1 LRIELPLKF
10 KTKPCAWYHF
20 KKSCKFGT
28 RCTYMHSE
36 AKVTGETLEEFTL
49 DPLYLFFKDYEME
62 KKGFFETC
70 SYVERL
76 KQLGKRFD

>member
-1 LRIELPLKF
+1 
-10 KTKPCAWYHF
+10 
-20 KKSCKFGT
+20 
-28 RCTYMHSE
+28 MHSE

-49 DPLYLFFKDYEME
+49 DPLYLFFKDYGME